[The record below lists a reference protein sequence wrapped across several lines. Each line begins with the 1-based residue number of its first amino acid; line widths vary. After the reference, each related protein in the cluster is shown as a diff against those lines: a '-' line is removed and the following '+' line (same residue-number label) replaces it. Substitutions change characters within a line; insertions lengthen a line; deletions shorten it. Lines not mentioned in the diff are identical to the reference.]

1 MSDPNQ
7 PDIER
12 VGKGLQSAFEG
23 TMSWEWDSRFETV
36 LAKFSVDESDGVRAV
51 LERDLSA
58 VWDSS
63 NIGEAPANV
72 RTISNRLNGL
82 ASGQL
87 LFTSDPDQ
95 DAVVFCAWWPWGDG
109 KTISI
114 RVAPAYKGLS
124 GSNAPEQTKL
134 FRGWFGV

>member
-1 MSDPNQ
+1 MHDLNE
-7 PDIER
+7 PDIES
-12 VGKGLQSAFEG
+12 VCKGLQSAFEG

-36 LAKFSVDESDGVRAV
+36 LAKFSVDDGDSVRAV
-51 LERDLSA
+51 LARDLST

-63 NIGEAPANV
+63 NIGEAPALV
-72 RTISNRLNGL
+72 RTIDSRLNGL
-82 ASGQL
+82 VSGQL
-87 LFTSDPDQ
+87 LFTSDPNQ

-114 RVAPAYKGLS
+114 RVAPAYKELS
-124 GSNAPEQTKL
+124 GSQAAEQAKL